1 MDEQALAA
9 AAEALMALAARRE
22 TLEEPAW
29 AARHGGP
36 GPAADLL
43 ARIRTRC
50 LARCWPDLT
59 ALIVRPESGLPAP
72 AFFAAWEAAAGP
84 GPSWRALWGGELERV
99 QRFPWAQLAG
109 DSGPPGPAPAATAP
123 PGVVP
128 WLCVLGQPVAHT
140 LSPTMHAAGF
150 AATGRPGRYGAYEVS
165 VARLP
170 RALAGLAALG
180 AHGCNLTVPLKEAG
194 CALAGRRSP
203 EAALT
208 GSANTLAFRA
218 DGEVYADT
226 TDGRGLLRALEAE
239 VGWRPA
245 GARVVLLGAGG
256 AARAIAAA
264 LSAGGAAR
272 VDVVNR
278 TEGRALRLATEIG
291 GAVRAAAAGEPLAR
305 ALAGAEL
312 LVNCTTLGLH
322 GRGLPL
328 DGAHLEALPPR
339 AVVCDIVYVPEETP
353 LLRAARAR
361 GLVAVGGLGMLAWQA
376 ALAWEVW
383 FGETGPADVFLAAAR
398 AALGG
403 ATGPEAASGRGL

>member
-1 MDEQALAA
+1 MDEQALVA

-29 AARHGGP
+29 AARQGGA

-59 ALIVRPESGLPAP
+59 ALVVRPESGLPAP

-84 GPSWRALWGGELERV
+84 APSQRARWAGELERV

-109 DSGPPGPAPAATAP
+109 DFSPPGPVSAGAARPA
-123 PGVVP
+123 VVP
-128 WLCVLGQPVAHT
+128 WLCVLGQPVGHS
-140 LSPTMHAAGF
+140 LSPAMHAAGF
-150 AATGRPGRYGAYEVS
+150 AATGRPGRYGACEVS

-170 RALAGLAALG
+170 RAVAGLAALG

-194 CALAGRRSP
+194 CALARRRSA

-208 GSANTLAFRA
+208 GSANTLAFRP

-245 GARVVLLGAGG
+245 DARVVLLGAGG

-278 TEGRALRLATEIG
+278 TRERALRLATDIG
-291 GAVRAAAAGEPLAR
+291 GAVHAAATGEALER
-305 ALAGAEL
+305 ALPQADL

-322 GRGLPL
+322 GRGVPL
-328 DGAHLEALPPR
+328 DPAHLGALARR
-339 AVVCDIVYVPEETP
+339 AVVCDIVYAPEETP
-353 LLRAARAR
+353 LLRAARAQ
-361 GLVAVGGLGMLAWQA
+361 GLAAVGGLGMLAWQA

-398 AALGG
+398 AALGS
-403 ATGPEAASGRGL
+403 ASGRAEAAGRGR